1 MAFNVITFNM
11 DRLVIESIL
20 ADVDEVVL
28 SSTTAAVPSI
38 LLKFANGNKEQIK
51 HAFKALET
59 LKADKSFSLMICET
73 LVTGMYDFEICTA
86 ALDEP
91 VRICNK
97 VLDHTEL
104 ERIKETIKTNP
115 EVILAVSGIEED
127 TTLQIEET
135 KFKAHQV
142 KS

>member
-1 MAFNVITFNM
+1 M

-28 SSTTAAVPSI
+28 DSTTSTVPSI
-38 LLKFANGNKEQIK
+38 LLKFNSGNKEQIK

-59 LKADKSFSLMICET
+59 LKADKSFSLLICET
-73 LVTGMYDFEICTA
+73 LVNGMYDFELCTA

-97 VLDHTEL
+97 VLDHAEL
-104 ERIKETIKTNP
+104 ARIKSIISANP
-115 EVILAVSGIEED
+115 MVNLAVSGIEED
-127 TTLQIEET
+127 TTLQIDET
-135 KFKAHQV
+135 KFKEHQV